1 MKSRHKKV
9 AALLYLAA
17 AIVTAV
23 FAGRFLLGSGV
34 LNPDSK
40 PFARAFSGAFLEYAK
55 ECVDEN
61 KDGVFSRKE
70 YDAVKTMDLAE
81 YKEKLAKSAWNPQWL
96 SCFPNL
102 AVLDCRECGIPAL
115 DLSSNLAMEQLL
127 CSGNPL
133 TQLDVS
139 MLPELTTL
147 ICEGRNEEEN
157 YLESTRET
165 KGLTRLALGNQP
177 KLTELI
183 CRQNRLEILDVR
195 GLTGLEVLDCSDN
208 RISELPVGGL
218 KELRTLVCGRN
229 SYLQELVLENLP
241 KLQETECDLGG
252 LLSIRVEDCPA
263 LTKLSFSG
271 NAVEQFLRKGTP
283 LLQKID
289 CSYNRLTELDVRGLT
304 ELRELICS
312 NNELQTLDITD
323 NHKLTELDCGDN
335 FFKSVDASGCPDL
348 YLFPWETIEDYTG
361 AIDYYLNRFYYS
373 KEQK

>member
-1 MKSRHKKV
+1 
-9 AALLYLAA
+9 
-17 AIVTAV
+17 
-23 FAGRFLLGSGV
+23 
-34 LNPDSK
+34 
-40 PFARAFSGAFLEYAK
+40 
-55 ECVDEN
+55 
-61 KDGVFSRKE
+61 
-70 YDAVKTMDLAE
+70 
-81 YKEKLAKSAWNPQWL
+81 
-96 SCFPNL
+96 
-102 AVLDCRECGIPAL
+102 
-115 DLSSNLAMEQLL
+115 
-127 CSGNPL
+127 
-133 TQLDVS
+133 

-165 KGLTRLALGNQP
+165 KGLTRLVLGNQP

-208 RISELPVGGL
+208 RISELSVGGL

-229 SYLQELVLENLP
+229 SYLKELVLENLP

-323 NHKLTELDCGDN
+323 NHKLTELDCGGN

-348 YLFPWETIEDYTG
+348 YLFPWETREDYLGT
-361 AIDYYLNRFYYS
+361 IDYYLNRFYNS